1 MSADVDSMRF
11 CEHEKK
17 FKKNFTSKCRAV
29 VLISSR
35 RHNARR
41 AINKYIH
48 TMNPL
53 LTEIHDLFAFQLKQA
68 QRHDLDEIRITV
80 PRAKS
85 FCNAIRIAKHH
96 ERVSKESHPARIFHN
111 WATIQMSAK

>member
-1 MSADVDSMRF
+1 
-11 CEHEKK
+11 
-17 FKKNFTSKCRAV
+17 
-29 VLISSR
+29 
-35 RHNARR
+35 
-41 AINKYIH
+41 
-48 TMNPL
+48 MNPL
-53 LTEIHDLFAFQLKQA
+53 LNEIHDLFAFQLKQA

-111 WATIQMSAK
+111 WATVQMSVK

>member
-1 MSADVDSMRF
+1 MANIAAIQFNLSI
-11 CEHEKK
+11 
-17 FKKNFTSKCRAV
+17 
-29 VLISSR
+29 LISTSNQSVLPR
-35 RHNARR
+35 TQHQP
-41 AINKYIH
+41 YIH

-111 WATIQMSAK
+111 WATVQMSAK